1 MKKIFAKY
9 LNSALN
15 KINLEIRRIGN
26 AAIAPTDDFM
36 KLLRDQKIDCILYV
50 GANRGQCVEQL
61 RADLKDSTI
70 ILYEPD
76 PDLVAILKNNFK
88 NFDNLRIEQ
97 KAVARQS
104 GTFVLHRTSMLT
116 NKRLSSSLLNMTK
129 LHEEWS
135 SGSSQ
140 IDEVEVQ
147 VVNLDSEDFHEFKRI
162 LLKIDI
168 QGMELPALEGATNL
182 LKNKIVAID
191 TEVSFRELYE
201 NETKYFKL
209 FEFLDSLTFKVYS
222 IDPWGPYYANK
233 KELLQADFRFVKEDL
248 LNN

>member
-1 MKKIFAKY
+1 MKKVIARY
-9 LNSALN
+9 LNSAL
-15 KINLEIRRIGN
+15 KKANLEIKRIGN
-26 AAIAPTDDFM
+26 TTIAQTDDFM
-36 KLLRDQKIDCILYV
+36 KLLADEKVDCILYV

-61 RADLKDSTI
+61 RSDLKDATI

-76 PDLVAILKNNFK
+76 PDLVAILRKNFK
-88 NFDNLRIEQ
+88 DLDNLRIEQ
-97 KAVARQS
+97 KAVAKQK
-104 GTFVLHRTSMLT
+104 GIFLLHRTSMLT

-129 LHEEWS
+129 LHEDWS
-135 SGSSQ
+135 TGSSQ
-140 IDEVEVQ
+140 IDDVEVQ
-147 VVNLDSEDFHEFKRI
+147 VVNLDSEDLDEFNRI

-209 FEFLDSLTFKVYS
+209 FEFLDSLNFKVFS

-233 KELLQADFRFVKEDL
+233 KELLQADFRFVKEEL